1 LVGSVEQVAA
11 GGGAL
16 MDKSAT
22 DEAINRVKKAQ
33 VLIGKF
39 LDESGVKEE
48 KFDAFIAAHK

>member
-1 LVGSVEQVAA
+1 
-11 GGGAL
+11 

-22 DEAINRVKKAQ
+22 DEAIKRVKKAQ